1 MSFFGLHDPEL
12 DSSLPEYTPGSLD
25 AISRA
30 QSLSIIALALGSACG
45 MNWKQDVGPAMDLTV
60 NVVIKFFQFL
70 LRNSDRIPQS
80 LRSARALS
88 SSPGDL
94 SKRRSPSPVLDSQ
107 LSKALLY
114 FRTALE
120 VFQWDATH
128 RNVFSWAFHLTHGI
142 VKEIILLRD
151 SSVVYRVS
159 NSMRVLKLAERL
171 LNLSY
176 SSSSEKVSDLPI
188 NRSAQESQV
197 NLGADLKRIQD
208 GVNKA
213 AESQGT
219 AALTGNDGSISNL
232 DAQQRTVCQ
241 THLTGSWLLL
251 YKFTSDVCKKMQKR
265 RTSLFSAQ
273 EGETRG
279 SIETQMV
286 ELLCKIQEKLQL
298 LDVRIPSDYTTKPDN
313 FEGQSLVVVIVV
325 CFVFLLVIYTYEIF
339 ILSGSIAAI
348 FLVSE
353 HIREPHTRQANLT
366 G

>member
-12 DSSLPEYTPGSLD
+12 DSSPPEYTPGSLD

-70 LRNSDRIPQS
+70 LRNSDCIPQS

-142 VKEIILLRD
+142 VKEILLLRD

-159 NSMRVLKLAERL
+159 NSMRVLRLAERL

-208 GVNKA
+208 DVNKA

-232 DAQQRTVCQ
+232 DAHQRTVCQ

-298 LDVRIPSDYTTKPDN
+298 LGVRIPSDYTSKPEN
-313 FEGQSLVVVIVV
+313 VEGQSLVVFIVV
-325 CFVFLLVIYTYEIF
+325 CLCFCWLYIHMKSLFCL
-339 ILSGSIAAI
+339 A
-348 FLVSE
+348 
-353 HIREPHTRQANLT
+353 P
-366 G
+366 